1 MNMQEIN
8 QLISNLKFDE
18 SLTVIENCV
27 FVNLD
32 WLTNRDYQS
41 QGVNEIIF
49 SAGQY
54 PGNIFVFLIR
64 DGVNCRLTGLS
75 FVIETIVKNLEL
87 NSETCYIYGYEDLK
101 IPNTTFIELDV
112 VQMWCSLIYQQLK
125 NYQNIHVSCNKK
137 FAALFGRHDLYRLK
151 ITRYLY
157 ENYHNQSILSYN
169 SKFGTWNQR
178 FESRFNDDKT
188 WHQKNCPI
196 LLDFDG
202 SSGWV
207 PYQQSLQKI
216 TNHVD
221 DYFLEIVCETD
232 VYSNKFF
239 TEKSLKNF
247 FLQKPFIL
255 MSGQYSLQEL
265 HNRGFK
271 TFSPWIDE
279 SYDNIVCP
287 NKRLQA
293 IFTEIDRLAD
303 LSIAKVNQLHNEML
317 PTFEHNW
324 QNFLKFI

>member
-1 MNMQEIN
+1 MNMHQIN
-8 QLISNLKFDE
+8 QLISNFKFDE
-18 SLTVIENCV
+18 SLTVIDNYV

-54 PGNIFVFLIR
+54 PDSIFVFLIR
-64 DGVNCRLTGLS
+64 DGVNCQLTGLG
-75 FVIETIVKNLEL
+75 FVIETIVKNLQL
-87 NSETCYIYGYEDLK
+87 NSETCYIYGYDDLK

-125 NYQNIHVSCNKK
+125 NHQRVYAPCNKK
-137 FAALFGRHDLYRLK
+137 FAALFGRHDLHRLK
-151 ITRYLY
+151 IVKYLH
-157 ENYHNQSILSYN
+157 ENYYDQSILSYN
-169 SKFGTWNQR
+169 SACGTWNAR
-178 FESRFNDDKT
+178 FETIFNDDKT
-188 WHQKNCPI
+188 WYQKNCPI
-196 LLDFDG
+196 ILDFDG

-216 TNHVD
+216 TSHIN

-247 FLQKPFIL
+247 FLKKPFIL
-255 MSGQYSLQEL
+255 MSGKHSLREL
-265 HNRGFK
+265 QNRGFK

-279 SYDNIVCP
+279 SYDNISCP
-287 NKRLQA
+287 NKRLQN
-293 IFTEIDRLAD
+293 IFREIDRLA
-303 LSIAKVNQLHNEML
+303 SFSVEKVNQLYAEML
-317 PTFEHNW
+317 PIFEHNE
-324 QNFLKFI
+324 QNFLKFS